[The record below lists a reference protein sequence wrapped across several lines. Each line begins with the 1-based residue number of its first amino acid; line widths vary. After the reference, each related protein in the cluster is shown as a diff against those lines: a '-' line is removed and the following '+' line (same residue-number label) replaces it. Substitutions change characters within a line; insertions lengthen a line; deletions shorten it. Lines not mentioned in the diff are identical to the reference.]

1 MAIPSDPLCLLHAQN
16 VHLCLQDVYE
26 IFVDSATTKM
36 DNGIMHLAS
45 AWIITDTLLP
55 ATATQSLSWMDD

>member
-1 MAIPSDPLCLLHAQN
+1 MLSLDFNLHYQ
-16 VHLCLQDVYE
+16 E
-26 IFVDSATTKM
+26 IFVDSATKKM

-55 ATATQSLSWMDD
+55 TTATQSLSWMDD